1 MMIKS
6 VNEILNEISSLANDK
21 SKKVYIKQGIKE
33 TILGVNLGPL
43 RKLAGTLGKN
53 PQLAQELWDTN
64 IFEARVLASMLF
76 DSSKLDQETIWRLVD
91 QAQSKNVID
100 ELTFEAFETIDNPKS
115 YVGKWLRDPNPKI
128 QRAAW
133 NMAIILVKQK
143 RFSETELNDL
153 LDLIESQLRTTDDM
167 IQFSMN
173 RCLCEIG
180 IFNDQ
185 LTDRCLAIGEN
196 LGVYRE
202 MKVSKGCTSPYAPNW
217 IHAVRD
223 KKRK

>member
-1 MMIKS
+1 MTHQ
-6 VNEILNEISSLANDK
+6 VDGILNEISKLANDK
-21 SKKVYIKQGIKE
+21 SKRVYIKQGIQE
-33 TILGVNLGPL
+33 SILGVNLGPL
-43 RKLAGTLGKN
+43 RKLAGTIGKN
-53 PQLAQELWDTN
+53 HQLAHELWDTD

-76 DSSKLDQETIWRLVD
+76 DPSKLDQETLWRLID
-91 QAQSKNVID
+91 QAHSKNVID
-100 ELTFEAFETIDNPKS
+100 ELTFEVFETIDNPKS
-115 YVGKWLRDPNPKI
+115 YVGQWLQDPNPKI

-143 RFSETELNDL
+143 RFSEPELSGL
-153 LDLIESQLRTTDDM
+153 LDSIESQLRTTDDM

-185 LTDRCLAIGEN
+185 FTDRCLSIGET
-196 LGVYRE
+196 LGVYRD

-223 KKRK
+223 KRRK